1 MQSYEETSVIT
12 TFSRLRKL
20 KELSGA
26 LHLRSR
32 TKLIH
37 GLGYVSME
45 IGTCE
50 VLKLYVHIGPQ
61 EVFCM
66 NGNVG
71 RKSAHDPIIL
81 RYGLRLAPEVG
92 RKELVLLDQ
101 GSEQS
106 DRKTILV

>member
-1 MQSYEETSVIT
+1 
-12 TFSRLRKL
+12 
-20 KELSGA
+20 
-26 LHLRSR
+26 
-32 TKLIH
+32 
-37 GLGYVSME
+37 
-45 IGTCE
+45 
-50 VLKLYVHIGPQ
+50 
-61 EVFCM
+61 M

-71 RKSAHDPIIL
+71 SKSAHDPIIL